1 MYKVKNKKEK
11 YLYSVKGWKR
21 EYNLI
26 VKVLMLE
33 GNICIVK
40 GLEFIYVYLW

>member
-21 EYNLI
+21 EYINSYGI
-26 VKVLMLE
+26 DVGGEYM
-33 GNICIVK
+33 
-40 GLEFIYVYLW
+40 YS